1 MRALTKKIGIC
12 YHAVSRFGVYPIA
25 VADYNMKPDPEISC
39 PLRRKVSERTRRE
52 FIFTSLEAFA
62 ATALYGAAP
71 DGEKPLVRFAIVSD
85 THYADHDSTKPPG
98 EVRAFR
104 ESPRKLRECVEVMN
118 ARRPD
123 FIMTLGDFIE
133 ATGPLARDFESL
145 EHIEKELAAF
155 DGPRYHVIGNHDFE
169 AFTRADYLSRVV
181 NTGIPPDRSYYSFV
195 RGGVTFLALDHGYD
209 ADGRPFGRGFAPWNR
224 GHLSEEEFAWA
235 RETVASAPGPVVVF
249 AHWRLDSKGK
259 GGNAALDAARL
270 RGILEDG
277 GKVKAVFTGHDHYG
291 YCGIEKGILYY
302 SLKAMVTGS
311 GPESSS
317 YAEVALYPSGR
328 CSVTGFRRAKSV

>member
-1 MRALTKKIGIC
+1 MNEQTEIDCPVR
-12 YHAVSRFGVYPIA
+12 SR
-25 VADYNMKPDPEISC
+25 S
-39 PLRRKVSERTRRE
+39 LERTRRE
-52 FIFTSLEAFA
+52 FIFTSMGALA
-62 ATALYGAAP
+62 ATSVCAAAP
-71 DGEKPLVRFAIVSD
+71 AGEKPLVRFGIVTD
-85 THYADHDSTKPPG
+85 AHYADHDSTRPPG

-104 ESPRKLRECVEVMN
+104 ESTLKLRECVEVMN
-118 ARRPD
+118 ARRPA
-123 FIMTLGDFIE
+123 FVIELGDFIE
-133 ATGPLARDFESL
+133 STGPLARDLQTLERIES
-145 EHIEKELAAF
+145 EFARFK
-155 DGPRYHVIGNHDFE
+155 GSRYHVLGNHDFE

-181 NTGIPPDRSYYSFV
+181 NTGIPANRSYYSFV
-195 RGGVTFLALDHGYD
+195 SGSVTFLALDHGYD

-235 RETVASAPGPVVVF
+235 RETIAAAPGPVVVF

-259 GGNAALDAARL
+259 GGNAALDAARF
-270 RGILEDG
+270 RRMMEES

-291 YCGIEKGILYY
+291 YCGVEKGILYY

-328 CSVTGFRRAKSV
+328 CSVTGFRRAKSI